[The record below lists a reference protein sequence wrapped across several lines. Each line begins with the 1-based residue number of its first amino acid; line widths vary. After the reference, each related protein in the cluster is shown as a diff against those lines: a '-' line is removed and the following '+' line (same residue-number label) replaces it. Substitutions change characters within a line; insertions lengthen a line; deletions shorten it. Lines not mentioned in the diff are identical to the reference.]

1 MGVSVRIPTPLR
13 KLTEGK
19 SEVEASGVNVAEVID
34 NLESNFPGLKDKLC
48 EENGAVRK
56 FLNIYLNDEDI
67 RFMDSLA
74 TEVRDGDS
82 LALIPAIAGGKRLF
96 KNNRNIERSRPA

>member
-19 SEVEASGVNVAEVID
+19 SEVEASGASVAEIID
-34 NLESNFPGLKDKLC
+34 NLEGSYPGLKEKLC
-48 EENGAVRK
+48 EENGNVRK

-74 TEVRDGDS
+74 TEVRDGDT
-82 LALIPAIAGGKRLF
+82 LALIPAIAGGK
-96 KNNRNIERSRPA
+96 